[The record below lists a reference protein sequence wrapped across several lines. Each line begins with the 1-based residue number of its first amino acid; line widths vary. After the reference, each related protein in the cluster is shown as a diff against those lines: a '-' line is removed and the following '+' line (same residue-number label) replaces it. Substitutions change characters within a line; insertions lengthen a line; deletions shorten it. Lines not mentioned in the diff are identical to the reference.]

1 MKYKMFGQL
10 YLFLFIF
17 GCNTS
22 LQQSGYFQAY
32 DEKWD
37 DPAISPIFKTEKEAL
52 DYATRNNMGSGHGYK
67 VRRVSYRYEVR
78 HKNDAVDQ
86 SIFHTPSLRDA
97 RNYLNE
103 YGVSHTDLFLYD
115 LKTGN
120 LIETSTP

>member
-17 GCNTS
+17 GCASPFNK
-22 LQQSGYFQAY
+22 GMHFQAY
-32 DEKWD
+32 DENWD

-52 DYATRNNMGSGHGYK
+52 DYATRNNMGSGHEYK
-67 VRRVSYRYEVR
+67 VRIVDYRYEVR